1 MTSWSKQSDVQS
13 RRPGGI
19 RRKPE
24 RQVEHLSVT
33 VIEVD
38 AVLPAA
44 SHALALIVCV
54 PELTFF
60 VFQVQV

>member
-1 MTSWSKQSDVQS
+1 
-13 RRPGGI
+13 
-19 RRKPE
+19 
-24 RQVEHLSVT
+24 
-33 VIEVD
+33 VIEVN